1 MNLFVNKNQNN
12 GVLFSKLLITP
23 TEKDTLNKT
32 LYMYTLYTKHQL
44 LTQIIYNIFLQTYFS
59 WTSKQ
64 MTKEIEIII
73 YYS

>member
-59 WTSKQ
+59 
-64 MTKEIEIII
+64 
-73 YYS
+73 